1 MKVLHFMF
9 KDRLKEAMKKTGY
22 TQQKLATKIGVDQG
36 TISHYVRGVSEPDIN
51 RVAEIGDAL
60 GINLNWLLLGKG
72 EMLVEAIEKIIDQ
85 RVETEK
91 KQLLKEK
98 ARAESEDKVLQREIE
113 NLDKEEQELL
123 LRFLAKRRPLTTL

>member
-98 ARAESEDKVLQREIE
+98 VQAKTEDKALQREIE